1 MLTSTQNDEN
11 FKIFELIVDTDTRN
25 SAKRAKTYLIEEYLL
40 LLENFTV
47 EKVTVDAFA
56 LYLDNSI

>member
-25 SAKRAKTYLIEEYLL
+25 SAKRAKTFLIEEYLL

-47 EKVTVDAFA
+47 EKVTVGAFA

>member
-11 FKIFELIVDTDTRN
+11 FKIFQLIVDTDTRN
-25 SAKRAKTYLIEEYLL
+25 SAKRAKTFLIEEYLL

-47 EKVTVDAFA
+47 EKVTVGAFA

>member
-1 MLTSTQNDEN
+1 MLTSTQNDES

-25 SAKRAKTYLIEEYLL
+25 SAKRAKTFLIEEYLL
-40 LLENFTV
+40 FMENFTV
-47 EKVTVDAFA
+47 EKVTVGAFA

>member
-25 SAKRAKTYLIEEYLL
+25 SAKRAKTFLIEEYLL